1 MDEYTL
7 SSISNSGSF
16 NGFPTI
22 NKKQIILDWINTIN
36 EPQCLLV
43 SGLNDLK
50 DGKVFLEILRH
61 FLYLNNNKQL
71 LYEFFS
77 NDINSSSP
85 ERRIQILIEL
95 LLKISNEEEA
105 NILNNFYNIA
115 NRIIFDD
122 DLLIEFASVIRDF
135 FEKEKNCNE
144 EPRTNNQRGM
154 KIEDLENS
162 NINITHKNMRASQE
176 LLEKY
181 NSSNNYCNYV
191 TNYPSCARMNF
202 TQTDPLPS
210 PIPMNS
216 QGSTITHTQKNTL
229 TASPIRHQYQSNTID
244 TNRKNNEMLTNRT
257 EDIMQITH
265 NNTLSLT
272 PTKKERTV
280 RRKNSYTTNM
290 TNSNMSFTNSNDNS
304 FCFVNEATK
313 AYTKRQKAIINMTRG
328 MLSTN
333 NKVFNIET
341 SMFKLKY
348 AKFIKPTEPIIEVCY
363 NNIKKYNVISR
374 MNETIQRF
382 NSTPVK
388 KKNNVMQR
396 QSVTAQKPKQSQPM
410 MNITQEVDNED
421 NTVNSSIKTK
431 IYNWLIDIGIIKE
444 KVIPINNI
452 PNICIN
458 GVLLCDLVNRC
469 EGREER
475 IKGIIRKTTTR
486 SQIQVNINKVLYY
499 LRSIEKFSSKHL
511 WSGNEISKGNKI
523 VIWELLNDIFT
534 YYAKRKGYTKSTSLN
549 HTMNRS
555 KGKSNTSFI
564 QKQKENDIFN
574 DESMSS
580 FTNSNM
586 NISNISNVINRP
598 NSSVIT
604 NNISNIQNKNTLNHI
619 INQDDSEM
627 FSLNKK
633 VYSKPIAS
641 KIPRPKTPSTVT
653 KRNIQTPSKIR
664 NTSNNN
670 SYYNTSK
677 YYSTRYRGTYSNQTT
692 GGNSTKSF
700 IIF

>member
-16 NGFPTI
+16 NGFPVI
-22 NKKQIILDWINTIN
+22 NKKQILLDWINTIN

-43 SGLNDLK
+43 SSINDLK

-61 FLYLNNNKQL
+61 FLYLNNNKEL

-85 ERRIQILIEL
+85 ERRIQIMIEL
-95 LLKISNEEEA
+95 LSKISNDDEL
-105 NILNNFYNIA
+105 NILNNFYSIS
-115 NRIIFDD
+115 NRILNDD

-135 FEKEKNCNE
+135 FEKGKPSNE
-144 EPRTNNQRGM
+144 VPHIAVNKQRGIN
-154 KIEDLENS
+154 IEDFENS
-162 NINITHKNMRASQE
+162 NMNYNSTHQNIRGSEE

-181 NSSNNYCNYV
+181 NNSNNYCKYV
-191 TNYPSCARMNF
+191 TNYPSSNLTESEF
-202 TQTDPLPS
+202 S

-216 QGSTITHTQKNTL
+216 QRTTIAHTQKNTL
-229 TASPIRHQYQSNTID
+229 TASPMRNQSNTID
-244 TNRKNNEMLTNRT
+244 TNRKNNELLTNRT
-257 EDIMQITH
+257 ENMMQITH

-272 PTKKERTV
+272 PKKKERQV

-290 TNSNMSFTNSNDNS
+290 TNSNISFTNSNDNS
-304 FCFVNEATK
+304 FCFINEATK

-328 MLSTN
+328 ILSVN
-333 NKVFNIET
+333 NKIFNIET
-341 SMFKLKY
+341 SMLRLKY

-374 MNETIQRF
+374 LNEMNQRI
-382 NSTPVK
+382 NSTPIK
-388 KKNNVMQR
+388 KKNNVIYR
-396 QSVTAQKPKQSQPM
+396 QSVTAKKDTQPM
-410 MNITQEVDNED
+410 MNITED
-421 NTVNSSIKTK
+421 NDDRTVSIGIKTK

-444 KVIPINNI
+444 KLISMNNI

-486 SQIQVNINKVLYY
+486 SQIQVNINKVLFY

-511 WSGNEISKGNKI
+511 WSGNEIAKGNKI
-523 VIWELLNDIFT
+523 VIWELLNDIFI
-534 YYAKRKGYTKSTSLN
+534 YYAKRKGYTKATSLN
-549 HTMNRS
+549 NTMNRS
-555 KGKSNTSFI
+555 KSKSNTSLL
-564 QKQKENDIFN
+564 QKQKETDIFN
-574 DESMSS
+574 DDSISS

-586 NISNISNVINRP
+586 NISNISNVNNR
-598 NSSVIT
+598 NNCSAVT
-604 NNISNIQNKNTLNHI
+604 HNISNIQNKNTLNHI

-627 FSLNKK
+627 FSLSKQSKK
-633 VYSKPIAS
+633 IYSKPIAA
-641 KIPRPKTPSTVT
+641 KIPRPKTPSTLT
-653 KRNIQTPSKIR
+653 RKNTQTVR
-664 NTSNNN
+664 NTSNNT
-670 SYYNTSK
+670 SYYSTSK
-677 YYSTRYRGTYSNQTT
+677 HYTTRYRGTYSNQTT
-692 GGNSTKSF
+692 GGNGSKSF

>member
-16 NGFPTI
+16 NGFPVI
-22 NKKQIILDWINTIN
+22 NKKQILLDWINTIN

-43 SGLNDLK
+43 SNINDLK

-61 FLYLNNNKQL
+61 FLYFNNNKEL

-85 ERRIQILIEL
+85 ERRIQIMIEL
-95 LLKISNEEEA
+95 LSKISNDDEL
-105 NILNNFYNIA
+105 NILNNFYSIS
-115 NRIIFDD
+115 NRILNDD

-135 FEKEKNCNE
+135 FEKGKKSKEVPHIPVNK
-144 EPRTNNQRGM
+144 QRGIN
-154 KIEDLENS
+154 IEELENS
-162 NINITHKNMRASQE
+162 NMNFNSTHQNIRGSEE

-181 NSSNNYCNYV
+181 NNSNNYCKYV
-191 TNYPSCARMNF
+191 TNYPSSNLTESEF
-202 TQTDPLPS
+202 S

-216 QGSTITHTQKNTL
+216 QRTTIAHTQKNTP
-229 TASPIRHQYQSNTID
+229 TASPIRNQSNTID
-244 TNRKNNEMLTNRT
+244 TNRKNNELLTNRT
-257 EDIMQITH
+257 ENIMQITH

-272 PTKKERTV
+272 PKKKERQV

-290 TNSNMSFTNSNDNS
+290 TNSNISFTNSNDNS
-304 FCFVNEATK
+304 FCFINEATK

-328 MLSTN
+328 ILSVN
-333 NKVFNIET
+333 NKIFNIET
-341 SMFKLKY
+341 SMLRLKY

-374 MNETIQRF
+374 LNEMNQRI
-382 NSTPVK
+382 NSTPIK
-388 KKNNVMQR
+388 KKNNVIYR
-396 QSVTAQKPKQSQPM
+396 QSVTAKKDTQPM
-410 MNITQEVDNED
+410 NNITED
-421 NTVNSSIKTK
+421 SDDSTVSIAIKTK

-444 KVIPINNI
+444 KLISMNNI

-486 SQIQVNINKVLYY
+486 SQIQVNINKVLFY

-511 WSGNEISKGNKI
+511 WSGNEIAKGNKN
-523 VIWELLNDIFT
+523 VIWELLNDIFI
-534 YYAKRKGYTKSTSLN
+534 YYAKRKGYTKATSLN
-549 HTMNRS
+549 NTMNRS
-555 KGKSNTSFI
+555 KSKSNTSLL
-564 QKQKENDIFN
+564 QKQKETDIFN
-574 DESMSS
+574 DDSISS

-586 NISNISNVINRP
+586 NISNISNVNNRN
-598 NSSVIT
+598 NSSAVT
-604 NNISNIQNKNTLNHI
+604 HNISNIQNKNTLNHI

-627 FSLNKK
+627 FSLSKQSKK
-633 VYSKPIAS
+633 IYSKPIAA
-641 KIPRPKTPSTVT
+641 KIPRPKTPSTLT
-653 KRNIQTPSKIR
+653 RKNTQTVR
-664 NTSNNN
+664 NTSNNT
-670 SYYNTSK
+670 SYYSTSK
-677 YYSTRYRGTYSNQTT
+677 HYTTRYRGTYSNQTT
-692 GGNSTKSF
+692 GGNGSKSF

>member
-16 NGFPTI
+16 NGFPVI
-22 NKKQIILDWINTIN
+22 NKKQILLDWINTIN

-43 SGLNDLK
+43 SSINDLK

-61 FLYLNNNKQL
+61 FLYLNNNKEL

-85 ERRIQILIEL
+85 ERRIQIMIEL
-95 LLKISNEEEA
+95 LSKISNDDEL
-105 NILNNFYNIA
+105 NILNNFYSIS
-115 NRIIFDD
+115 NRILNDD

-135 FEKEKNCNE
+135 FEKGKPSNE
-144 EPRTNNQRGM
+144 VPHIAVRNQIGIN
-154 KIEDLENS
+154 IEDLENS
-162 NINITHKNMRASQE
+162 NMNYNSGNQNIKGSEE

-181 NSSNNYCNYV
+181 NNSNNYCKYV
-191 TNYPSCARMNF
+191 TNYPSSNLTESEF
-202 TQTDPLPS
+202 S

-216 QGSTITHTQKNTL
+216 QRTTIAHTQKNTL
-229 TASPIRHQYQSNTID
+229 TASPMRNQSNTID
-244 TNRKNNEMLTNRT
+244 TNRKNNELLTNRT
-257 EDIMQITH
+257 ENIMQITH

-272 PTKKERTV
+272 PKKKERQV

-290 TNSNMSFTNSNDNS
+290 TNSNISFTSSNDNS
-304 FCFVNEATK
+304 FCFINEATK

-328 MLSTN
+328 ILSVN
-333 NKVFNIET
+333 NKIFNIET
-341 SMFKLKY
+341 SMLRLKY

-374 MNETIQRF
+374 LNEMNQRI
-382 NSTPVK
+382 NSTPIK
-388 KKNNVMQR
+388 KKNNGIYR
-396 QSVTAQKPKQSQPM
+396 QSVTTKKETQPM
-410 MNITQEVDNED
+410 MNITED
-421 NTVNSSIKTK
+421 NDDRTVSIGIKTK

-444 KVIPINNI
+444 KLISMNSI

-486 SQIQVNINKVLYY
+486 SQIQVNINKVLFY

-511 WSGNEISKGNKI
+511 WSGNEIAKGNKI
-523 VIWELLNDIFT
+523 VIWELLNDIFI
-534 YYAKRKGYTKSTSLN
+534 YYAKRKGYTKATSLN
-549 HTMNRS
+549 NTMNRS
-555 KGKSNTSFI
+555 KSKSNTSLL
-564 QKQKENDIFN
+564 QKQKETDIFN
-574 DESMSS
+574 DDSISS

-586 NISNISNVINRP
+586 NISNISNVNNR
-598 NSSVIT
+598 NNCSAVT
-604 NNISNIQNKNTLNHI
+604 HNISNIQNKNTLNHI

-627 FSLNKK
+627 FSLSKQSKK
-633 VYSKPIAS
+633 IYSKPIAA
-641 KIPRPKTPSTVT
+641 KIPRPKTPSTLT
-653 KRNIQTPSKIR
+653 RKNTQTVR
-664 NTSNNN
+664 NTSNNT
-670 SYYNTSK
+670 SYYSTSK
-677 YYSTRYRGTYSNQTT
+677 HYTTRYRGTYSNQTT
-692 GGNSTKSF
+692 GGNGSKSF

>member
-16 NGFPTI
+16 NGFPVI
-22 NKKQIILDWINTIN
+22 NKKQILLDWINTIN

-43 SGLNDLK
+43 SSINDLK

-61 FLYLNNNKQL
+61 FLYLNNNKEL

-85 ERRIQILIEL
+85 ERRIQIMIEL
-95 LLKISNEEEA
+95 LSKISNDDEL
-105 NILNNFYNIA
+105 NILNNFYSIS
-115 NRIIFDD
+115 NRILNDD

-135 FEKEKNCNE
+135 FEKGKPSNE
-144 EPRTNNQRGM
+144 VPHIPVNKQRGIN
-154 KIEDLENS
+154 IEELENS
-162 NINITHKNMRASQE
+162 NMNFNSTYQNIKGSEE

-181 NSSNNYCNYV
+181 NNSNNYCKYV
-191 TNYPSCARMNF
+191 TNYPSSNITESEF
-202 TQTDPLPS
+202 S

-216 QGSTITHTQKNTL
+216 QRTTIAHTQKNTL
-229 TASPIRHQYQSNTID
+229 TASPMRNQSNTID
-244 TNRKNNEMLTNRT
+244 TNRKNNELLTNRT
-257 EDIMQITH
+257 ENIMQITH

-272 PTKKERTV
+272 PKKKERQV

-290 TNSNMSFTNSNDNS
+290 TNSNISFTSSNDNS
-304 FCFVNEATK
+304 FCFINEATK

-328 MLSTN
+328 ILSVN
-333 NKVFNIET
+333 NKIFNIET
-341 SMFKLKY
+341 SMLRLKY

-374 MNETIQRF
+374 LNEMNQRI
-382 NSTPVK
+382 NSTPIK
-388 KKNNVMQR
+388 KKNNGIYR
-396 QSVTAQKPKQSQPM
+396 QSVTTKKETQPM
-410 MNITQEVDNED
+410 MNITED
-421 NTVNSSIKTK
+421 NDDRTVSIGIKTK

-444 KVIPINNI
+444 KLISMNSI

-486 SQIQVNINKVLYY
+486 SQIQVNINKVLFY

-511 WSGNEISKGNKI
+511 WSGNEIAKGNKI
-523 VIWELLNDIFT
+523 VIWELLNDIFI
-534 YYAKRKGYTKSTSLN
+534 YYAKRKGYTKATSLN
-549 HTMNRS
+549 NTMNRS
-555 KGKSNTSFI
+555 KSKSNTSLL
-564 QKQKENDIFN
+564 QKQKETDIFN
-574 DESMSS
+574 DDSISS

-586 NISNISNVINRP
+586 NISNISNVNNR
-598 NSSVIT
+598 NNCSAVT
-604 NNISNIQNKNTLNHI
+604 HNISNIQNKNTLNHI

-627 FSLNKK
+627 FSLSKQSKK
-633 VYSKPIAS
+633 IYSKPIAA
-641 KIPRPKTPSTVT
+641 KIPRPKTPSTLT
-653 KRNIQTPSKIR
+653 RKNTQTVR
-664 NTSNNN
+664 NTSNNT
-670 SYYNTSK
+670 SYYSTSK
-677 YYSTRYRGTYSNQTT
+677 HYTTRYRGTYSNQTT
-692 GGNSTKSF
+692 GGNGSKSF

>member
-16 NGFPTI
+16 NGFPVI
-22 NKKQIILDWINTIN
+22 NKKQILLDWINTIN

-43 SGLNDLK
+43 SSINDLK

-61 FLYLNNNKQL
+61 FLYLNNNKEL

-85 ERRIQILIEL
+85 ERRIQIMIEL
-95 LLKISNEEEA
+95 LSKISNDDEL
-105 NILNNFYNIA
+105 NILNNFYSIS
-115 NRIIFDD
+115 NRILNDD

-135 FEKEKNCNE
+135 FEKGKPSNE
-144 EPRTNNQRGM
+144 VPHIAVRNQIGIN
-154 KIEDLENS
+154 IEDLENS
-162 NINITHKNMRASQE
+162 NMNFNSTHQNIRGSEE

-181 NSSNNYCNYV
+181 NNSNNYCKYV
-191 TNYPSCARMNF
+191 TNYPSSNLTESEF
-202 TQTDPLPS
+202 S

-216 QGSTITHTQKNTL
+216 QRTTIAHTQKNSL
-229 TASPIRHQYQSNTID
+229 TASPMRNKSNTID
-244 TNRKNNEMLTNRT
+244 TNRKNNELLRNRT
-257 EDIMQITH
+257 ENIMQITH

-272 PTKKERTV
+272 PKKKERQI

-290 TNSNMSFTNSNDNS
+290 TNSNISFTSSNDNS
-304 FCFVNEATK
+304 FCFINEATK

-328 MLSTN
+328 ILSVN
-333 NKVFNIET
+333 NKIFNIET
-341 SMFKLKY
+341 SMLRLKY

-374 MNETIQRF
+374 LNEMNQRI
-382 NSTPVK
+382 NSTPIK
-388 KKNNVMQR
+388 KKNNVIYR
-396 QSVTAQKPKQSQPM
+396 QSVTAKKDTQPM
-410 MNITQEVDNED
+410 NNITED
-421 NTVNSSIKTK
+421 SDDSTVSIAIKTK

-444 KVIPINNI
+444 KLISMNNI

-486 SQIQVNINKVLYY
+486 SQIQVNINKVLFY

-511 WSGNEISKGNKI
+511 WSGNEIAKGNKN
-523 VIWELLNDIFT
+523 VIWELLNDIFI
-534 YYAKRKGYTKSTSLN
+534 YYAKRKGYTKATSLN
-549 HTMNRS
+549 NTMNRS
-555 KGKSNTSFI
+555 KSKSNTSLL
-564 QKQKENDIFN
+564 QKQKETDIFN
-574 DESMSS
+574 DDSISS

-586 NISNISNVINRP
+586 NISNISNVNNRN
-598 NSSVIT
+598 NSSAVT
-604 NNISNIQNKNTLNHI
+604 HNISNIQNKNTLNHI

-627 FSLNKK
+627 FSLSKQSKK
-633 VYSKPIAS
+633 IYSKPIAA
-641 KIPRPKTPSTVT
+641 KIPRPKTPSTLT
-653 KRNIQTPSKIR
+653 RKNTQTVR
-664 NTSNNN
+664 NTSNNT
-670 SYYNTSK
+670 SYYSTSK
-677 YYSTRYRGTYSNQTT
+677 HYTTRYRGTYSNQTT
-692 GGNSTKSF
+692 GGNGSKSF

>member
-16 NGFPTI
+16 NGFPVI
-22 NKKQIILDWINTIN
+22 NKKQILLDWINTIN

-43 SGLNDLK
+43 SSINDLK

-61 FLYLNNNKQL
+61 FLYLNNNKEL

-85 ERRIQILIEL
+85 ERRIQIMIEL
-95 LLKISNEEEA
+95 LSKISNDDEL
-105 NILNNFYNIA
+105 NILNNFYSIS
-115 NRIIFDD
+115 NRILNDD

-135 FEKEKNCNE
+135 FEKGKPSNE
-144 EPRTNNQRGM
+144 VPHIAVRNQIGIN
-154 KIEDLENS
+154 IEDLENS
-162 NINITHKNMRASQE
+162 NMNFNSTHQNIRGSEE

-181 NSSNNYCNYV
+181 NNSNNYCKYV
-191 TNYPSCARMNF
+191 TNYPSSNLTESEF
-202 TQTDPLPS
+202 S

-216 QGSTITHTQKNTL
+216 QRTTIAHTQKNSL
-229 TASPIRHQYQSNTID
+229 TASPMRNKSNTID
-244 TNRKNNEMLTNRT
+244 TNRKNNELLRNRT
-257 EDIMQITH
+257 ENIMQITH

-272 PTKKERTV
+272 PKKKERQI

-290 TNSNMSFTNSNDNS
+290 TNSNISFTSSNDNS
-304 FCFVNEATK
+304 FCFINEATK

-328 MLSTN
+328 ILSVN
-333 NKVFNIET
+333 NKIFNIET
-341 SMFKLKY
+341 SMLRLKY

-374 MNETIQRF
+374 LNEMNQRI
-382 NSTPVK
+382 NSTPIK
-388 KKNNVMQR
+388 KKNNVIYR
-396 QSVTAQKPKQSQPM
+396 QSVTAKKDTQPM
-410 MNITQEVDNED
+410 NNITED
-421 NTVNSSIKTK
+421 NDDSTVSIAIKTK

-444 KVIPINNI
+444 KLISMNNI

-486 SQIQVNINKVLYY
+486 SQIQVNINKVLFY

-511 WSGNEISKGNKI
+511 WSGNEIAKGNKN
-523 VIWELLNDIFT
+523 VIWELLNDIFI
-534 YYAKRKGYTKSTSLN
+534 YYAKRKGYTKATSLN
-549 HTMNRS
+549 NTMNRS
-555 KGKSNTSFI
+555 KSKSNTSLL
-564 QKQKENDIFN
+564 QKQKETDIFN
-574 DESMSS
+574 DDSISS

-586 NISNISNVINRP
+586 NISNISNVNNRN
-598 NSSVIT
+598 NSSAVT
-604 NNISNIQNKNTLNHI
+604 HNISNIQNKNTLNHI

-627 FSLNKK
+627 FSLSKQSKK
-633 VYSKPIAS
+633 IYSKPIAA
-641 KIPRPKTPSTVT
+641 KIPRPKTPSTLT
-653 KRNIQTPSKIR
+653 RKNTQTVR
-664 NTSNNN
+664 NTSNNT
-670 SYYNTSK
+670 SYYSTSK
-677 YYSTRYRGTYSNQTT
+677 HYTTRYRGTYSNQTT
-692 GGNSTKSF
+692 GGNGSKSF

>member
-16 NGFPTI
+16 NGFPVI
-22 NKKQIILDWINTIN
+22 NKKQILLDWINTIN

-43 SGLNDLK
+43 SSINDLK

-61 FLYLNNNKQL
+61 FLYLNNNKEL

-85 ERRIQILIEL
+85 ERRIQIMIEL
-95 LLKISNEEEA
+95 LSKISNDDEL
-105 NILNNFYNIA
+105 NILNNFYSLS
-115 NRIIFDD
+115 NRILNDD

-135 FEKEKNCNE
+135 FEKGKPSNE
-144 EPRTNNQRGM
+144 VPHIAVNKQRGIN
-154 KIEDLENS
+154 IEDLENS
-162 NINITHKNMRASQE
+162 NMNYNSGNQNIKGSEE

-181 NSSNNYCNYV
+181 NNSNNYCKYV
-191 TNYPSCARMNF
+191 TNYPSSNLTESEF
-202 TQTDPLPS
+202 S

-216 QGSTITHTQKNTL
+216 QRTTIAHTQKNTL
-229 TASPIRHQYQSNTID
+229 TASPMRNQSNTID
-244 TNRKNNEMLTNRT
+244 TNRKNNELLRNRT
-257 EDIMQITH
+257 ENIMQITH

-272 PTKKERTV
+272 PKKKERQV

-290 TNSNMSFTNSNDNS
+290 TNSNISFTSSNDNS
-304 FCFVNEATK
+304 FCFINEATK

-328 MLSTN
+328 ILSVN
-333 NKVFNIET
+333 NKIFNIET
-341 SMFKLKY
+341 SMLKLKY

-374 MNETIQRF
+374 LNEMNQRI
-382 NSTPVK
+382 NSTPIK
-388 KKNNVMQR
+388 KKNNVIYR
-396 QSVTAQKPKQSQPM
+396 QSVTAKKDTQPM
-410 MNITQEVDNED
+410 NNITED
-421 NTVNSSIKTK
+421 SDDSTVSIAIKTK

-444 KVIPINNI
+444 KLISMNNI

-486 SQIQVNINKVLYY
+486 SQIQVNINKVLFY

-511 WSGNEISKGNKI
+511 WSGNEIAKGNKN
-523 VIWELLNDIFT
+523 VIWELLNDIFI
-534 YYAKRKGYTKSTSLN
+534 YYAKRKGYTKATSLN
-549 HTMNRS
+549 NTMNRS
-555 KGKSNTSFI
+555 KSKSNTSLL
-564 QKQKENDIFN
+564 QKQKETDIFN
-574 DESMSS
+574 DDSISS

-586 NISNISNVINRP
+586 NISNISNVNNR
-598 NSSVIT
+598 NNCSAVT
-604 NNISNIQNKNTLNHI
+604 HNISNIQNKNTLNHI

-627 FSLNKK
+627 FSLSKQSKK
-633 VYSKPIAS
+633 IHSKPIAA
-641 KIPRPKTPSTVT
+641 KIPRPKTPSTLT
-653 KRNIQTPSKIR
+653 RKNTQTVR
-664 NTSNNN
+664 NTSNNT
-670 SYYNTSK
+670 SYYSTSK
-677 YYSTRYRGTYSNQTT
+677 HYTTRYRGTYSNQTT
-692 GGNSTKSF
+692 GGNGSKSF

>member
-16 NGFPTI
+16 NGFPVI
-22 NKKQIILDWINTIN
+22 NKKQILLDWINTIN

-43 SGLNDLK
+43 SNINDLK

-61 FLYLNNNKQL
+61 FLYLNNNKEL

-85 ERRIQILIEL
+85 ERRIQIMIEL
-95 LLKISNEEEA
+95 LSKISNDDEL
-105 NILNNFYNIA
+105 NILNNFYSIS
-115 NRIIFDD
+115 NRILNDD

-135 FEKEKNCNE
+135 FEKGKKSKEVPHIPVNK
-144 EPRTNNQRGM
+144 QRGIN
-154 KIEDLENS
+154 IEELENS
-162 NINITHKNMRASQE
+162 NMNFNSTHQNIRGSEE

-181 NSSNNYCNYV
+181 NNSNNYCKYV
-191 TNYPSCARMNF
+191 TNYPSSNLTESEF
-202 TQTDPLPS
+202 S

-216 QGSTITHTQKNTL
+216 QRTTIAHTQKNTL
-229 TASPIRHQYQSNTID
+229 TASPMRNQSNTID
-244 TNRKNNEMLTNRT
+244 TNRKNNELLTNRT
-257 EDIMQITH
+257 ENIMQITH

-272 PTKKERTV
+272 PKKKERQV

-290 TNSNMSFTNSNDNS
+290 TNSNISFTNSNDNS
-304 FCFVNEATK
+304 FCFINEATK

-328 MLSTN
+328 ILSVN
-333 NKVFNIET
+333 NKIFNIET
-341 SMFKLKY
+341 SMLKLKY

-374 MNETIQRF
+374 LNEMNQRI
-382 NSTPVK
+382 NSTPIK
-388 KKNNVMQR
+388 KKNNVIYR
-396 QSVTAQKPKQSQPM
+396 QSVTAKKDTQPM
-410 MNITQEVDNED
+410 MNITED
-421 NTVNSSIKTK
+421 NDDRTVSIGIKTK

-444 KVIPINNI
+444 KLISMNNI

-486 SQIQVNINKVLYY
+486 SQIQVNINKVLFY

-511 WSGNEISKGNKI
+511 WSGNEIAKGNKI
-523 VIWELLNDIFT
+523 VIWELLNDIFI
-534 YYAKRKGYTKSTSLN
+534 YYAKRKGYTKATSLN
-549 HTMNRS
+549 NTMNRS
-555 KGKSNTSFI
+555 KSKSNTSLL
-564 QKQKENDIFN
+564 QKQKETDIFN
-574 DESMSS
+574 DDSISS

-586 NISNISNVINRP
+586 NISNISNVNNR
-598 NSSVIT
+598 NNCSAVT
-604 NNISNIQNKNTLNHI
+604 HNISNIQNKNTLNHI

-627 FSLNKK
+627 FLLSKQSKK
-633 VYSKPIAS
+633 IYSKPIAA

-653 KRNIQTPSKIR
+653 RKNTQTVR
-664 NTSNNN
+664 NTSNNT
-670 SYYNTSK
+670 SYYSTSK
-677 YYSTRYRGTYSNQTT
+677 HYTTRYRGTYSNQTT
-692 GGNSTKSF
+692 GGNGSKSF